1 MAGNMNG
8 GSSYFKGLTK
18 RDYIKKTQEIILS
31 EGREAASIRRIA
43 KEMGCSSA
51 SLYRYFDTQAELI
64 YYAELNQLS
73 GYIKRLNEAE
83 KNWKNIWE
91 RYVGIRDCYCREAF
105 RNPDVYDLLFLK
117 SENTKLNASITEY
130 YEMFPEAVGET
141 NEFFM
146 AMLRQKDF
154 MARDFE
160 ICKKCMAEGAL
171 TPENAP
177 RLNRLACLLYEGYFK
192 EVVDK
197 GISEEEVDARVDQY
211 IEDLDWIVMHLAT
224 DLKGYKGYGK

>member
-1 MAGNMNG
+1 MAGNVNG

-18 RDYIKKTQEIILS
+18 RDYIKKTQEIILA

-51 SLYRYFDTQAELI
+51 SLYRYFDNQAELI
-64 YYAELNQLS
+64 YYADLNQLS

-83 KNWKNIWE
+83 KNWTNNWE
-91 RYVGIRDCYCREAF
+91 YYVGIWDCYCREAF
-105 RNPDVYDLLFLK
+105 RNPEVYDLLFLK
-117 SENTKLNASITEY
+117 SENTKLNATITEY

-154 MARDFE
+154 KARDFE

-197 GISEEEVDARVDQY
+197 GIREEDVDVRVAQY
-211 IEDLDWIVMHLAT
+211 IEDLDWIVMNLAT